1 MVRDYRAERTGAH
14 DSQSTELEGGGVTPD
29 VIVSDADALPEVH
42 TRALAAIKIRQAHC
56 IRASGVGIA
65 IA

>member
-1 MVRDYRAERTGAH
+1 M
-14 DSQSTELEGGGVTPD
+14 TPD